1 MKVEVE
7 ISPNLLRKL
16 KALQILE
23 PMEGGIDDVIGEGL
37 ENWVDGKIAS
47 HLSPG
52 LGRALPSGVRAEE
65 GLEVRSDTARRSQ
78 RRPASQTRAY
88 DPDPSGISSGLSDE
102 VDEFEDDVD
111 EARTSDPEAF
121 IRPAGGLTEEAMDRD
136 MRVSDPAHEAKM
148 DASAIKEKKVTGSDS
163 YTTPEEL
170 FAEHSGLPTPP
181 PVQDA
186 RAARRKKQPTGKGKA
201 FAFDG
206 NEEHR
211 I

>member
-1 MKVEVE
+1 MIVE
-7 ISPNLLRKL
+7 IEISDGLLRKL
-16 KALQILE
+16 KALNILE
-23 PMEGGIDDVIGEGL
+23 PMEGGIDGTVIEGL
-37 ENWVDGKIAS
+37 EAWVDGRIAS
-47 HLSPG
+47 HLS
-52 LGRALPSGVRAEE
+52 LSEE
-65 GLEVRSDTARRSQ
+65 KTARVESVRKPP
-78 RRPASQTRAY
+78 RRRAGTPVQTRAY

-102 VDEFEDDVD
+102 ADEFQDEID

-136 MRVSDPAHEAKM
+136 MRVSDPTHEAKM
-148 DASAIKEKKVTGSDS
+148 DASSIKEKKVTGSDS

-186 RAARRKKQPTGKGKA
+186 RATRRKKQQTGKGKA

-206 NEEHR
+206 HEENR